1 MAKKNKTIKLSVDI
15 GEADRIRKA
24 QQALGFLEKKIPVK
38 VELQLR
44 GWRQRERTGDAMLT
58 MNRFIGDLDRP
69 ENKINPLKWNNTT
82 LQTYLHP

>member
-15 GEADRIRKA
+15 GEADRVRKA

-38 VELQLR
+38 VELRLR
-44 GWRQRERTGDAMLT
+44 GWRQRDRTGDAMLT
-58 MNRFIGDLDRP
+58 MNLFIGDLNRP
-69 ENKINPLKWNNTT
+69 ENKVNPLKWNDTT

>member
-15 GEADRIRKA
+15 GEADRTRKA
-24 QQALGFLEKKIPVK
+24 KQALAFLEKKIPVK
-38 VELQLR
+38 VELRLR
-44 GWRQRERTGDAMLT
+44 GWRQQNRTGDAMLT